1 MVLLIIVMSNS
12 EFLEELLEGFLEIGV
27 QGATVIGA
35 QGMGEIL
42 GQDVPIFAGLR
53 GLFPGGEG
61 QHRLLISVTDPA
73 KAEEAVEMLNEVS
86 GSIEGVGTAVAFTL
100 PVEKTWGLANEL

>member
-1 MVLLIIVMSNS
+1 MVLLIIIMSNS
-12 EFLEELLEGFLEIGV
+12 EVLEELLEGFLEIGMR
-27 QGATVIGA
+27 GATVIGA

-53 GLFPGGEG
+53 GLFPGAEG

-73 KAEEAVEMLNEVS
+73 KAEEAVEMLNRVS
-86 GSIEGVGTAVAFTL
+86 GSIQDGGTAVAFTL
-100 PVEKTWGLANEL
+100 PVEKAWGLAKEL